1 MISLY
6 RPGESI
12 LHRIPA
18 GAKPSGL
25 IIAALVIS
33 LARPGVL
40 GAVALLIP
48 ASALLLAGGVGWR
61 GLCAAWW
68 GLRWLMLIL
77 GGALW
82 AFVDIGT
89 AVQSTGRVI
98 ALILLAEAVTRT
110 TRMSDLLDVLVR
122 AARPLRRLG
131 ADPEAVALTVSLTIA
146 MVPVLAGFLT
156 QVRDAQYA
164 RGARLG
170 ARAAL
175 PLLVLALRHADDVG
189 DALAARGLAR

>member
-12 LHRIPA
+12 LHRLPA
-18 GAKPSGL
+18 GAKLCGL

-33 LARPGVL
+33 VVRPDAPGSI
-40 GAVALLIP
+40 ALMIV
-48 ASALLLAGGVGWR
+48 ASALLLLGGAGWR
-61 GLCAAWW
+61 GLGAAWW
-68 GLRWLMLIL
+68 GLRWLILIL
-77 GGALW
+77 GGVLW
-82 AFVDIGT
+82 VFVDPGT
-89 AVQSTGRVI
+89 AVQSTGRLI

-110 TRMSDLLDVLVR
+110 TRMGDLLDVLVR
-122 AARPLRRLG
+122 AAQPVRRLG
-131 ADPEAVALTVSLTIA
+131 ADPEALALTVSLTIA
-146 MVPVLAGFLT
+146 TVPVLAGLLT

-189 DALAARGLAR
+189 DALAARGLVR

>member
-12 LHRIPA
+12 LHRLPA
-18 GAKPSGL
+18 GVKLCGL
-25 IIAALVIS
+25 IIAALIIS
-33 LARPGVL
+33 LARPDVPGS
-40 GAVALLIP
+40 VALMIV
-48 ASALLLAGGVGWR
+48 ASALLLGGGVGWR
-61 GLCAAWW
+61 GLGAAWW
-68 GLRWLMLIL
+68 GLRWLILIL
-77 GGALW
+77 GGVLW
-82 AFVDIGT
+82 VFVDPGT

-110 TRMSDLLDVLVR
+110 TRMGDLLDVLVR
-122 AARPLRRLG
+122 VAQPVRRLG
-131 ADPEAVALTVSLTIA
+131 ADPEALALTVSLTIA
-146 MVPVLAGFLT
+146 MVPVLAGLLT

-189 DALAARGLAR
+189 DALAARGLTR